1 MLKDQQDRLANT
13 RRPDVNAPRPR
24 GHRENKR
31 LPDRG
36 KDLRCSAAGFFKHAC
51 ILSSFLIL
59 LLSVQAAFAD
69 SSLLPERR
77 RPQFYDVPGWLI
89 APYVFDYPGI
99 GTGYGIVGGAANI
112 GGTYTTVGGTVFTGD
127 VKGQAAGIYSIHLI
141 PRQLILDAGV
151 VHVSSITQLSY
162 SRRDMGTEKHDY
174 TLLEYGNDTFGGSRL
189 TATFFERRFE
199 LYAAFYGG
207 HAQFKSIR
215 NGDGNVIIEA
225 QDPATTRTLTTVF
238 GTRFDMTD
246 DYLDP
251 RRGFRFEMSRWSTP
265 PRDLGPDFFY
275 MDYSA
280 TAYVPLGKAS
290 TWAFNYFRSDA
301 HVLKNGETDPSV
313 IARHLGLDC
322 STITDLQQRAQCQQV
337 IDNEIV
343 ANTYGTASSLGGLSR
358 LRSYPEGRYKGA
370 HMQFIGTEIRW
381 NVTEEYTPFNIV
393 VIKDVRTAF
402 QIAPFYEIG
411 TVADLRSKLWD
422 TTRSSYG
429 VGFRMVTASGLVYRL
444 DLASG
449 GEGFQSSIFFQYP
462 W

>member
-1 MLKDQQDRLANT
+1 MLKDLQERLANT
-13 RRPDVNAPRPR
+13 RWHDV
-24 GHRENKR
+24 K
-31 LPDRG
+31 L
-36 KDLRCSAAGFFKHAC
+36 AC
-51 ILSSFLIL
+51 IACSYLIL
-59 LLSVQAAFAD
+59 LFSLRPAFAD

-99 GTGYGIVGGAANI
+99 GTGYGIVVGAANI
-112 GGTYTTVGGTVFTGD
+112 GGTYTTVGGTIFTGD

-141 PRQLILDAGV
+141 PRQLILDAGA

-162 SRRDMGTEKHDY
+162 SQRGMGTEKHDY

-189 TATFFERRFE
+189 TATFVERRFE
-199 LYAAFYGG
+199 LYAACYGG
-207 HAQFKSIR
+207 HARFKSIR
-215 NGDGNVIIEA
+215 SGDGNVIIEA
-225 QDPATTRTLTTVF
+225 QDPATTRTMTTVF
-238 GTRFDMTD
+238 GTRIDMTD

-265 PRDLGPDFFY
+265 PMDLGPDFFS

-301 HVLKNGETDPSV
+301 YVLSNGETSPDV
-313 IARHLGLDC
+313 IAKHLGLDC

-337 IDNEIV
+337 IDNEII
-343 ANTYGTASSLGGLSR
+343 ANTYGTASSLGGLNR

-393 VIKDVRTAF
+393 IMKDVRTAF

-411 TVADLRSKLWD
+411 TVVDLRSELWD

-449 GEGFQSSIFFQYP
+449 DEGFQSSIFFQYP

>member
-1 MLKDQQDRLANT
+1 MLKDLQARLANT
-13 RRPDVNAPRPR
+13 HRHDVT
-24 GHRENKR
+24 
-31 LPDRG
+31 
-36 KDLRCSAAGFFKHAC
+36 SFAAGFFKGAC
-51 ILSSFLIL
+51 IPCSFLIL
-59 LLSVQAAFAD
+59 LFSIQSAFAD

-77 RPQFYDVPGWLI
+77 RPQFDNVPGWLI

-112 GGTYTTVGGTVFTGD
+112 GGTYATVGGTVFTGD
-127 VKGQAAGIYSIHLI
+127 ISGQAAGIYNIHLM

-151 VHVSSITQLSY
+151 VHVNRITQLSY
-162 SRRDMGTEKHDY
+162 SRRGMGTEKHDY

-189 TATFFERRFE
+189 TATFLERRFE

-215 NGDGNVIIEA
+215 DQDRNVIIEA
-225 QDPATTRTLTTVF
+225 QDPATTRTMTTVF
-238 GTRFDMTD
+238 GTRLDMTD

-251 RRGFRFEMSRWSTP
+251 RRGFRFEVSRWSTP
-265 PRDLGPDFFY
+265 PIDLGPDFFY

-301 HVLKNGETDPSV
+301 YVLTNGETDPSV

-343 ANTYGTASSLGGLSR
+343 ANTHGTASSLGGLNR

-393 VIKDVRTAF
+393 IMKDVRTAF

-411 TVADLRSKLWD
+411 TVADLWSELWD
-422 TTRSSYG
+422 ITRSSYG

-449 GEGFQSSIFFQYP
+449 NEGFQTSIFFQYP

>member
-1 MLKDQQDRLANT
+1 MLKGLQERLANT
-13 RRPDVNAPRPR
+13 RRHDV
-24 GHRENKR
+24 K
-31 LPDRG
+31 
-36 KDLRCSAAGFFKHAC
+36 SFAAGFFKGAC
-51 ILSSFLIL
+51 IPCSFLIL
-59 LLSVQAAFAD
+59 LFSIQSAFAD

-77 RPQFYDVPGWLI
+77 KDQFDSVPGWLI

-127 VKGQAAGIYSIHLI
+127 VTGQAAGIYSIHLM
-141 PRQLILDAGV
+141 PRQLILDAGA
-151 VHVSSITQLSY
+151 VHVSRITLLSY
-162 SRRDMGTEKHDY
+162 SQRGMGTQKHDH
-174 TLLEYGNDTFGGSRL
+174 TLLEYGNNAFGGSRL
-189 TATFFERRFE
+189 TATFFDRRFE
-199 LYAAFYGG
+199 LYAGIYGG
-207 HAQFKSIR
+207 QAQFKSILD
-215 NGDGNVIIEA
+215 GDRNVIIEA
-225 QDPATTRTLTTVF
+225 QDAAKTRTMTTVF

-265 PRDLGPDFFY
+265 PIDLGPDFFY

-301 HVLKNGETDPSV
+301 YVLSKGETNPDA
-313 IARHLGLDC
+313 IAKHLGLDC
-322 STITDLQQRAQCQQV
+322 STITDLQQVAQCQQV

-343 ANTYGTASSLGGLSR
+343 ANTYGTASSLGGLNR

-370 HMQFIGTEIRW
+370 HTQFIGTEIRW
-381 NVTEEYTPFNIV
+381 NITEEYTPFNIV
-393 VIKDVRTAF
+393 IMKDVRTAF

-411 TVADLRSKLWD
+411 TVADRWSELWD

-449 GEGFQSSIFFQYP
+449 NEGFQTSIFFQYP